1 MSFLSL
7 VSLSDTAVDRLAV
20 VPMDRIQVSANL
32 YIQVGKQ
39 AHALQCAWQAE
50 SERIMA
56 ATRSSILEGNA
67 FDSGRAGDLPTRDRL
82 MVERRAA
89 SLGPS

>member
-39 AHALQCAWQAE
+39 AH
-50 SERIMA
+50 
-56 ATRSSILEGNA
+56 GNA
-67 FDSGRAGDLPTRDRL
+67 LGKLRAS
-82 MVERRAA
+82 A
-89 SLGPS
+89 